1 MEKKLYESSNKKIP
15 KNIEECIK
23 QDLVSKNL
31 WEWCKKLEK
40 WGKILFWVLIIG
52 GLFLSINSSIIEEEI
67 IVSSWVGETTEIRE
81 TFSFEIF
88 IPLFLNSILYAFIEY
103 WIYHIIT
110 ILIGALASIVQN
122 TTINSNIALYNAAK
136 DLDSK
141 IKNDVN

>member
-103 WIYHIIT
+103 WTYHIIT
-110 ILIGALASIVQN
+110 MLIGALASIVQN

-141 IKNDVN
+141 IKK